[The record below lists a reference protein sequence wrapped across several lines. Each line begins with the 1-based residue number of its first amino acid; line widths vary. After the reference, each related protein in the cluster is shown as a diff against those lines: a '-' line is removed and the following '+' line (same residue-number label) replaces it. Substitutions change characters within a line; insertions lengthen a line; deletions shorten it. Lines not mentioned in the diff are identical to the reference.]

1 MVKNKTTSGD
11 GIYPYY
17 LKNGKLRY
25 EAYAFNGVDKGT
37 GKQSKKHKKGFHT
50 YADAKKWK
58 KVTEGEFA
66 DEEYIHH
73 NLSRLKIK
81 DYLNE
86 WLNVYKPNLK
96 LGAKINYRQTI
107 DFYVI
112 PYIGNYVLSEYNTRT
127 HQKYINSL
135 MCDKN
140 IGKDNNGLSLGSVK
154 KVHDLISSAFNQAVA
169 LGILKNNPA
178 KGVSFPKK
186 KQDDTLH
193 YFTYQETEIFLEEAR
208 NQKDPAWYPIF
219 LTIFDQG
226 LRKGETLGL
235 EWKDIDFN
243 KNIMHIRRTRVFA
256 AENKK
261 KWTYVVDDP
270 KTISSIRDLPMTNR
284 MKQAL
289 LSYRNY
295 VIGIFGHL
303 PYTGENQFIFIKT
316 AYNNEIGTPF
326 RGQAINPAMNR
337 IIESQD
343 LPKIKVHDGRHT
355 YAVRLREAG
364 VSLDDIGELLGHTDA
379 KTTRIYAHITPEI
392 KERAVDKLETY
403 LISKQNASVH

>member
-1 MVKNKTTSGD
+1 MEKKKSSTGD

-17 LKNGKLRY
+17 LKNGKLKY
-25 EAYAFNGVDKGT
+25 EAYAFNGTNKGT
-37 GKQSKKHKKGFHT
+37 GKQSKKHKKGFTT
-50 YADAKKWK
+50 YAEAKKWK
-58 KVTEGEFA
+58 KITEGEFA
-66 DEEYIHH
+66 NEDHLHI
-73 NLSRLKIK
+73 NPQRVKIK

-86 WLNVYKPNLK
+86 WLEVYKPDLK
-96 LGAKINYRQTI
+96 LGAQINYKQTI
-107 DFYVI
+107 DIYII
-112 PYIGNYVLSEYNTRT
+112 PYIGNFMLSEYNTRE
-127 HQKYINSL
+127 HQKFINSL
-135 MCDKN
+135 LSDKN
-140 IGKDNNGLSLGSVK
+140 IGKKKNGLALGSAK
-154 KVHDLISSAFNQAVA
+154 KVHDLVSSAFNTAVA
-169 LGILKNNPA
+169 LGILNKNPA
-178 KGVSFPKK
+178 RGISFPKK
-186 KQDDTLH
+186 RLDNTLH

-243 KNIMHIRRTRVFA
+243 NNIMHIRRTRVFA

-295 VIGIFGHL
+295 IIGIFGHL
-303 PYTGENQFIFIKT
+303 PYVGENQFIFLKT
-316 AYNNEIGTPF
+316 AYNNEIGTPY

-337 IIESQD
+337 IIESQN

-364 VSLDDIGELLGHTDA
+364 VSLDDIGELLGHTDS

>member
-73 NLSRLKIK
+73 NPSRVKIK

-154 KVHDLISSAFNQAVA
+154 KVHDLISSAFNQAIA

-235 EWKDIDFN
+235 EWKDIDFS
-243 KNIMHIRRTRVFA
+243 
-256 AENKK
+256 

-303 PYTGENQFIFIKT
+303 PYTGENQFIFLKT